1 MKKISVLLISL
12 IALFATGCADGGT
25 EVTSSDIYVS
35 RFTDMGCSS
44 TFTDLELGKN
54 SSITG
59 TYPNELVAQLRCNS
73 DVSVRID
80 FYDYDP
86 RLYPGHYAYFL
97 VNNTPRTYSDTIYVD
112 FTGESSGTYTFTTDQ
127 SLYTD
132 DSYYGKYIVTAL
144 NLETRRY
151 TVQEYSIYAY
161 ENSIWSKEAAVSK
174 FEARTAPKLPVSAD
188 NAKSEEVSTDNKTE
202 VK

>member
-12 IALFATGCADGGT
+12 IALFATGCADEGT

-80 FYDYDP
+80 FYDYDSVS
-86 RLYPGHYAYFL
+86 YPGHYAYFL
-97 VNNTPRTYSDTIYVD
+97 VNNTPVTYTDTIYTD
-112 FTGESSGTYTFTTDQ
+112 LTGESSGTYTFTTDS
-127 SLYTD
+127 SLDTYG
-132 DSYYGKYIVTAL
+132 SYYGKYTVTAL

-174 FEARTAPKLPVSAD
+174 FEARTAPKLPV
-188 NAKSEEVSTDNKTE
+188 NTDNKTE